1 MPQPKPTPCFDNVA
15 FECEGRRIVGTVI
28 NYDDD
33 GLLIVANPFLDNLWH
48 VPVEEATITSEH
60 ITRAPDCE

>member
-1 MPQPKPTPCFDNVA
+1 MPKTKPTPCFDNVA
-15 FECEGRRIVGTVI
+15 FEDEGERIVGTVI

-48 VPVEEATITSEH
+48 VPVEEATITTEH
-60 ITRAPDCE
+60 ITGAPDCE